1 MAVTWCFDSHFLRRP
16 NADNIVTKLQQS
28 LQKLVAEKMIQMSMD
43 GPTTI
48 GKMSNQRNVKSKK
61 EWQNT
66 LFKKY
71 WKLWATHSLQCTP
84 EWTKK
89 KTSWKLDQV
98 LKSIW
103 KLFQDSPAQRD
114 IYVME
119 NKSTIFPM
127 KFCLTC
133 WLENVTVT
141 ERAVFSVLTVVKCY
155 EGLAPSKKPKNKSY

>member
-1 MAVTWCFDSHFLRRP
+1 MDLP
-16 NADNIVTKLQQS
+16 Q
-28 LQKLVAEKMIQMSMD
+28 LVKCQIKE
-43 GPTTI
+43 
-48 GKMSNQRNVKSKK
+48 MSNQRENDKIPCLKNIGSFGLHTVS
-61 EWQNT
+61 N
-66 LFKKY
+66 
-71 WKLWATHSLQCTP
+71 ALQSGP
-84 EWTKK
+84 K